1 MQLISVFKSLIELKR
16 IFRFVRRT
24 ALCRHH
30 NHSIGSTW
38 TINSSRSRI
47 FQNFNRL
54 HIRSIDRRQTTGYG
68 KSIYDNQRFTICG
81 NGTRTAYPD
90 RRSHTHFRCL
100 IRNRQSSHSTLQGSS
115 DITHRSINQLL
126 TFQLWN
132 RTCQMRF
139 RLCTVTDYHN
149 IIQHLRIFFQ
159 RHIHNCTFANRF
171 RLINVTD
178 IRINQ
183 NCLGIRNL
191 NGVFTFSVRHST
203 GRNGSVFHCHRSSN

>member
-1 MQLISVFKSLIELKR
+1 
-16 IFRFVRRT
+16 
-24 ALCRHH
+24 
-30 NHSIGSTW
+30 
-38 TINSSRSRI
+38 
-47 FQNFNRL
+47 
-54 HIRSIDRRQTTGYG
+54 
-68 KSIYDNQRFTICG
+68 
-81 NGTRTAYPD
+81 
-90 RRSHTHFRCL
+90 
-100 IRNRQSSHSTLQGSS
+100 
-115 DITHRSINQLL
+115 
-126 TFQLWN
+126 
-132 RTCQMRF
+132 MRF

-203 GRNGSVFHCHRSSN
+203 GRNGSVFHCHRSSNQRTLFIYHLTSNYMLGVNVQCPYQQQEHHHDFFKNTGVVHRLVF